1 MILVLFVSNSKM
13 AWYDSTNVMNQKL
26 YGDMENLDI
35 KSSTQFIM
43 VLNDKKNV
51 ALDLSS
57 EGPSQ

>member
-1 MILVLFVSNSKM
+1 M